1 MIAANYGQTYI
12 FEVLETPH
20 AERQRPGGPETS
32 EDEIAVFHCFS
43 PSRVFTFGVF
53 TVVVKDVKASCWV
66 LLVQGGLLQVRLIYL
81 MATLARRKVSR
92 SSVFEA
98 NRP

>member
-1 MIAANYGQTYI
+1 MLKGSAQGALKPPKMKLLFFI
-12 FEVLETPH
+12 V
-20 AERQRPGGPETS
+20 
-32 EDEIAVFHCFS
+32 FS

-98 NRP
+98 NLP